1 MQDINYYKQYVGQS
15 VYGFKFDEDVYQGI
29 GFVESMKEYIGVKGV
44 ITRVREGKYC
54 ICFDVDF
61 LSHSVF
67 SYKNHIKSWAYPAEE
82 AVKHLH
88 KPDL

>member
-15 VYGFKFDEDVYQGI
+15 VYGFWFDKSEYKNI
-29 GFVESMKEYIGVKGV
+29 GFAGSMRDFIGKKGV
-44 ITRVREGKYC
+44 ITRVRQGRAC
-54 ICFDVDF
+54 IVCDVNF
-61 LSHSVF
+61 TPNNVGERHVTE
-67 SYKNHIKSWAYPAEE
+67 WAYPIEE